1 MNENMFHSRKETR
14 ENLNGL
20 EVHRPTRAQSVHLK
34 SEFQVI
40 KIEQNGETFGLDKVR
55 KTCDVELHV
64 DVERW
69 KMLARFFSVKKVAP
83 FGIGFEQNLKQ
94 QEGMVV
100 LMETQWNSQV
110 DRHFQMEISNIK
122 RRLKVQP
129 KESQEIS
136 KNQRF

>member
-1 MNENMFHSRKETR
+1 MKNMFHSRKETR

-20 EVHRPTRAQSVHLK
+20 EVRRPTRAQSVHLK

-40 KIEQNGETFGLDKVR
+40 KIEKNGETFGLDKVR

-64 DVERW
+64 ERW
-69 KMLARFFSVKKVAP
+69 KMLARFFPVKPIAP

-94 QEGMVV
+94 QEDMVV

-129 KESQEIS
+129 KASQEIS